1 MRRAAASYALRVM
14 EVAADAWNI
23 PERCPSFKRTVTGTS
38 ACRPT
43 QTLGPKEGSSVKRV
57 IRFVGVAFPLL
68 LVLAGSG
75 VWNAAFRVP
84 SSNLLPL
91 PDELIAVDSSTG
103 KELLAEKGFIADYES
118 LTKNFESQ
126 SRPAFCGVASSVVV
140 LNALRRSEPRLT
152 QSTIFT
158 DSASKVRGALQT
170 TFGGM
175 SLAQLSDL
183 LRAHGVEVTPFY
195 ASDTNLDAFRSIAQ
209 QNLKTPGDFLL
220 VNYQRATL
228 GQNETGHISPIAA
241 YNAAA
246 DRLLILDVATYKYP
260 PVWVSTEALW
270 NAMNTVDAASG
281 RTRGFVVVRE
291 AQPVV
296 PADGRRSAGS
306 AAAEPRRSAA
316 PLLE

>member
-1 MRRAAASYALRVM
+1 
-14 EVAADAWNI
+14 
-23 PERCPSFKRTVTGTS
+23 
-38 ACRPT
+38 
-43 QTLGPKEGSSVKRV
+43 V
-57 IRFVGVAFPLL
+57 IRFVGVAFSLL

-75 VWNAAFRVP
+75 IWNAAFRVS
-84 SSNLLPL
+84 SSNPLPL
-91 PDELIAVDSSTG
+91 PDGLIAVDSSTG
-103 KELLAEKGFIADYES
+103 KELLTEKGFIADYES

-152 QSTIFT
+152 QSTFFT

-183 LRAHGVEVTPFY
+183 LQAHGVEVTPFY

-209 QNLKTPGDFLL
+209 QNLKTPDDFLL

-246 DRLLILDVATYKYP
+246 DRLLVLDVATYKYP

-270 NAMNTVDAASG
+270 NAMNTVDGASPVALEASSWSVG
-281 RTRGFVVVRE
+281 PNQWFQRTVLALRARPT
-291 AQPVV
+291 AKL
-296 PADGRRSAGS
+296 RRWA
-306 AAAEPRRSAA
+306 
-316 PLLE
+316 